1 MNRLL
6 LLLAILA
13 GGSCFGATLINAS
26 VTEPLADEAV
36 TTVKGPVGANRHEAS
51 SAAGRSMTGDKAA
64 EQSGSSI
71 GSQRDYRRELQ
82 YDKNILEIRS
92 QLHGVAKPQKNAVM
106 SSLVAGRVMTLHVA
120 EGAQVAA
127 GDKLVSLDDRL
138 LVAQV
143 EAARIEAE
151 RVGVLQKAEAVL
163 QQTERRFK
171 RMEQAAL
178 KVATATFE
186 IQEAQAQMD
195 QARAEHDAAK
205 EAKAVAGANLK
216 LAEEQLHRN
225 TVFAPFDGVVIQ
237 LHQKV
242 GVTVDPSLPVVTIA
256 DLSTLE
262 VDMYVPVDR
271 FGSFHAGSDI
281 TLKAS
286 APVNRNVQAVVRSVS
301 PVIDSASNTFRCV
314 MTIDNSTGELPA
326 GFSVWLGDVDS
337 ASTPVAHAEE

>member
-1 MNRLL
+1 MNRHLL
-6 LLLAILA
+6 SLAILA

-26 VTEPLADEAV
+26 GTEPLADEQVSNLNNAV
-36 TTVKGPVGANRHEAS
+36 YGDRQRAS
-51 SAAGRSMTGDKAA
+51 SAAAHSMTNDNPTEKSVPA
-64 EQSGSSI
+64 I
-71 GSQRDYRRELQ
+71 GTQRDYRRELQ

-151 RVGVLQKAEAVL
+151 RVGALQKAEVVL

-171 RMEQAAL
+171 RLEQAAL
-178 KVATATFE
+178 KIATATFE

-195 QARAEHDAAK
+195 QARAERDAAK

-242 GVTVDPSLPVVTIA
+242 GMTVDPSLPVVTIV

-262 VDMYVPVDR
+262 VEMYVPVDR
-271 FGSFHAGSDI
+271 FGSFRTGSDV
-281 TLKAS
+281 TLRAS

-314 MTIDNSTGELPA
+314 MTIDNSSGELPA
-326 GFSVWLGDVDS
+326 GFSVWLGDADS
-337 ASTPVAHAEE
+337 ASTPVAHAVK